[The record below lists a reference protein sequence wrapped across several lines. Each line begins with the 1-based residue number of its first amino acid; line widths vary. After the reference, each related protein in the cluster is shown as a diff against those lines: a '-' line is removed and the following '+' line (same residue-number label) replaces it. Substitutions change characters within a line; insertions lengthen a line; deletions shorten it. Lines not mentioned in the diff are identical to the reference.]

1 MVESLARQR
10 RSHCNSTEEM
20 VPPDVEHPGSP
31 GYLSVVLDTTMNR
44 ETFDQH
50 FEQFCKESVADG
62 RFTPKRE
69 EQLPV
74 LNEDSTQG
82 GWCFT
87 YAMHIGWACRVLAET
102 KPLEHVDV
110 SSMIYFA
117 ACGSALVSKFTYL
130 DLRPIRLPL
139 PGLECAAGDLM
150 NLPYETGTVKSL
162 SCMHVMEHIGLGRY
176 GDPVDAQGDLKA
188 AKELSRIVAPGGQL
202 LMVLPLNSTPKVIFN
217 AHRFYSYE
225 MALAMFPDFDLR
237 EFALIDGHNIK
248 RHAPLGR
255 IRDVPF
261 GGYEDCGCFHFIKR

>member
-1 MVESLARQR
+1 MVSA
-10 RSHCNSTEEM
+10 
-20 VPPDVEHPGSP
+20 DIKYPGSS
-31 GYLSVVLDTTMNR
+31 GHLSAVMGAIMNR

-50 FEQFCKESVADG
+50 FEQFCKESIADG
-62 RFTPKRE
+62 RFKPKRE

-74 LNEDSTQG
+74 LNEDGAQG

-87 YAMHIGWACRVLAET
+87 YAMHIGWACRILAET
-102 KPLEHVDV
+102 KPVEHVDV
-110 SSMIYFA
+110 SSMVYFA

-188 AKELSRIVAPGGQL
+188 AKELSRVIASGGQMIMAL
-202 LMVLPLNSTPKVIFN
+202 PVNKTPMVVFN
-217 AHRFYSYE
+217 AHRYYTYD
-225 MALAMFPDFDLR
+225 MIMQMFPDMQLQ
-237 EFALIDGHNIK
+237 EFALIDNRSII
-248 RHAPLGR
+248 RHADYSS
-255 IRDVPF
+255 IRNVKARE
-261 GGYEDCGCFHFIKR
+261 YEDCGCFHFIKR